1 MDVLVIIL
9 AVVCFYGIRISF
21 KGHNDYISRSQTD
34 SIKGIF
40 AVIILYSHMRGYLPP
55 PSGDYDKLYYKSLNF
70 LGQLMV
76 VMFLVYSGYGI
87 MEAIKRDRELYIK
100 KFFTHRFV
108 KVWLMFV
115 IAVFGFLLLSF
126 ALDYSY
132 PMENYFYCWIGW
144 LDIGNSNWFVFDILV
159 LYLITY
165 IVLYISSKK
174 DFNLKIS
181 VLIIYAMTFIMV
193 VVMRKIGKAWLWYDT
208 ILAYPLGMLYSLLK
222 NKIDFSLKSWRWIVV
237 LFVLFI
243 LFGMQRYGYMN
254 RVLYFSGSLQ
264 VLSRVFHSSVFA
276 LIVILLTMK
285 VKIDNKCLR
294 WLGKQAFSIY
304 ILQRIAMIF
313 GSHIGLNESGLAFAT
328 FVIPVTLLIATVYT
342 AMTDRINKC
351 LFT

>member
-9 AVVCFYGIRISF
+9 AVVCFYGIRVSYR
-21 KGHNDYISRSQTD
+21 GHDDYMSRAQTD

-40 AVIILYSHMRGYLPP
+40 AIIILYSHMRGYLPP
-55 PSGDYDKLYYKSLNF
+55 PEGYDKLYYKSLNF

-87 MEAIKRDRELYIK
+87 MEAIKRNRDRYIK
-100 KFFTHRFV
+100 SFFTHRFV
-108 KVWLMFV
+108 KVWLMFAM
-115 IAVFGFLLLSF
+115 AVFCFLLLSF
-126 ALDYSY
+126 ALDHSY
-132 PMENYFYCWIGW
+132 PMENYIYCWIGW

-165 IVLYISSKK
+165 IVLYTSSKK
-174 DFNLKIS
+174 DLSLRTS
-181 VLIIYAMTFIMV
+181 VMIIYAMTLIMV

-208 ILAYPLGMLYSLLK
+208 ILAYPLGMLYSLYK
-222 NKIDFSLKSWRWIVV
+222 NKIDFSLRSWRWIVA

-243 LFGMQRYGYMN
+243 LFGVQRYGYMN

-264 VLSRVFHSSVFA
+264 VLSRVLYSSVFA

-285 VKIDNKCLR
+285 VKIDNKYLR

-304 ILQRIAMIF
+304 ILQRIAMIV
-313 GSHIGLNESGLAFAT
+313 GSHIGLNEKGLVFAAF
-328 FVIPVTLLIATVYT
+328 VVPVTLLIAAIYT
-342 AMTDRINKC
+342 AMTDRINKR
-351 LFT
+351 LFI